1 KQTKYGDWYDCVDF
15 YKQPAFDHPLLK
27 DHKYKYQMSPSSDQ
41 LSDIG
46 IKPSDIKPSDIWKNE
61 KGCPTNTV
69 PIKRVTKEDLIRLNK
84 VSLLNYHPYQRPGT
98 TVSYFV
104 AVLQTT
110 NQEKYYG
117 GGMKTSIYH
126 PAVQENQ
133 YSSSRIKIV
142 NEPDS
147 IAVGWVVNPSLY
159 PDNQTH
165 MFIYTMTK
173 DMQCYNTY
181 CPGFVITTS
190 WSPPDQ
196 LLNKYPEVGKTVWEI
211 PLLVFKDPASGDWFL
226 NVGKDNFTVGYWPQ
240 KIFTALVD
248 SANYVE
254 WGGEVFS
261 PPGTTPPP
269 MGSGKLPGNDRL
281 YDCFGYGVKTV
292 IANQEVDL
300 DPEGCQQYQNSLSYQ
315 ISDIGVDGHRGR
327 SIYFGGADGL

>member
-165 MFIYTMTK
+165 MFIYTM
-173 DMQCYNTY
+173 
-181 CPGFVITTS
+181 
-190 WSPPDQ
+190 
-196 LLNKYPEVGKTVWEI
+196 
-211 PLLVFKDPASGDWFL
+211 DPASGDWFL